1 MYGHNHIPFLT
12 NHYTAHH
19 AGHGSYVVKCAGEI
33 IPGGRFDDG
42 QTRAENH
49 ERAANRCYQ
58 LNRARNL

>member
-1 MYGHNHIPFLT
+1 MHGHNHIPFLT
-12 NHYTAHH
+12 THYTAHH
-19 AGHGSYVVKCAGEI
+19 AAHGHYVIKCD
-33 IPGGRFDDG
+33 GRFIARIDDG

>member
-12 NHYTAHH
+12 THYTAHH
-19 AGHGSYVVKCAGEI
+19 AGQGHYVIKCNGEI
-33 IPGGRFDDG
+33 KARIDDG